1 MHKALRRA
9 VTLTAIPALTVATA
23 AMLALPASAATAKVK
38 KIKPGTVG
46 PTLYSATEA
55 GYAAT
60 QNSFRFVKAD
70 YTLPDP
76 TQFKPYVSRVEY
88 TSEFWSPGRV
98 TVLGVYASTSDTSA
112 TPWHVEAKAYN
123 AKTHALLCA
132 TWSKA
137 RPCGGVTKGSDWAGG
152 YKTGDIMQV
161 TTLFSQGSGT
171 VHFNM
176 VDLTAN
182 VTSNASL
189 NAGKAIFGQ
198 ARLATEFGCSPWAG
212 CNGKPVTV
220 TEPSSPLLVMQAND
234 SELSVMPHGLIGFA
248 GPFAHNQVV
257 MTSNGKSGGKVLAHP
272 ENLSQNL
279 NGYHS
284 DYPEGEFDVAL
295 P

>member
-9 VTLTAIPALTVATA
+9 LSLTAIPAVTVATA
-23 AMLALPASAATAKVK
+23 ATLALPASAATATAKAV
-38 KIKPGTVG
+38 KPGTAG
-46 PTLYSATEA
+46 PTLYNTTEA

-60 QNSFRFVKAD
+60 KNSFRFVKAD
-70 YTLPDP
+70 FTLPDP
-76 TQFKPYVSRVEY
+76 TQFKQYVSRVEY
-88 TSEFWSPGRV
+88 TSEFWSSGRV

-112 TPWHVEAKAYN
+112 TPWHVEGKAFN

-137 RPCGGVTKGSDWAGG
+137 HRCPGVTKGSDWAGG

-161 TTLFSQGSGT
+161 TSLFSQGSGT

-176 VDLTAN
+176 VDLTTK
-182 VTSNASL
+182 VTSNASYH
-189 NAGKAIFGQ
+189 AGSAVFGEV
-198 ARLATEFGCSPWAG
+198 RLAAEFGCSPWAG
-212 CNGKPVTV
+212 CGGKPITIH
-220 TEPSSPLLVMQAND
+220 EPAKPVLVMQAND

-248 GPFAHNQVV
+248 GPFDHNKVI
-257 MTSNGKSGGKVLAHP
+257 MKSNGKSTGKTLAYP
-272 ENLSQNL
+272 EHLSQNL

-284 DYPEGEFDVAL
+284 DFPEGEFDVAL